1 MLHHLSFAVSN
12 LERAAKFY
20 DPVLGA
26 LGYVR
31 VWTAADAVGYGRE
44 EGEDQFA
51 IKAAGQVQTPSAR
64 FHVAFAAASRRS
76 VDEFHRVALE
86 QGGADD
92 GAPGL
97 RPHYGA
103 HYYAAFVLDPD
114 GYRIE
119 AVITSPAEEP

>member
-20 DPVLGA
+20 DAVLGA
-26 LGYVR
+26 LGYAR
-31 VWTAADAVGYGRE
+31 VWTAPDAVGYGRDA
-44 EGEDQFA
+44 GEDKFA
-51 IKAAGQVQTPSAR
+51 IKAATAARAPSPG
-64 FHVAFAAASRRS
+64 FHVAFAAPSRKS
-76 VDEFHRVALE
+76 VEAFYTMALA
-86 QGGADD
+86 QGGADN

-97 RPHYGA
+97 RPHYGP

-119 AVITSPAEEP
+119 AVITSPAAAP